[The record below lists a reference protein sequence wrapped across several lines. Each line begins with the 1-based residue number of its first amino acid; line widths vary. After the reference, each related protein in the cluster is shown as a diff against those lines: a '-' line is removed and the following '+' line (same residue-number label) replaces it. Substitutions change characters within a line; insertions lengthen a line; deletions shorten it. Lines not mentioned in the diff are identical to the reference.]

1 MSIRNLQY
9 FFAPRSVALI
19 GASRRPGS
27 VGAALSRNLFR
38 TGFDGPIMPVNPR
51 HDAIEG
57 VLTYPD
63 IDSLP
68 LVPDLAVISTPPD
81 AVLPSVQALARRG
94 TRAAIIITAGFEE
107 AGAEGEAR
115 QAILDAS
122 RPSVMRIVGPN
133 CLGIVS
139 PRTALNASF
148 AHLTPKPGRLAFVT
162 QSGAIVTAVIG
173 WAENRSIGFSHLVS
187 LGDMID
193 VDFGDMLDF
202 LANDA
207 ETRAILL
214 YVEQVTSPR
223 KFMSAARAAA
233 RMKPVIVVKGGRHA
247 ESAKAVA
254 SHTGSMA
261 GNDLVYDAVFRRSGM
276 LRVDGLDEL
285 FEAAEIL
292 AMAPQP
298 RGDRVAVLTNGGGMG
313 VLASDALLERGGR
326 LAPLSD
332 ETMRTLNKVLPGT
345 WSHGNPVDVLGDAGG
360 ERYRGAMEAILA
372 DRNVDAVIALHCP
385 TAVGN
390 AEEAAEAIGDVVAR
404 HKSAHSIPVLTSW
417 VGETLSDGRRNHLAA
432 QGVPAYET
440 PEQAVRAL
448 MYMVTY
454 RRNQESL
461 METPSSVPEAFEAD
475 TARARRVIEGVLADG
490 REWLSEAEAKEM
502 LAAYAVPVVRT
513 HTAKDPDAAAAIA
526 AEMGV
531 PVVLKIVSPDI
542 THKSDVGGVVLNVV
556 GPGAVR
562 RAAASMLEEVHAAR
576 PEARIEGVSVQPMVH
591 RPEAYELIVGVT
603 EDAQFGPVILFGSGG
618 TAAEVVGDR
627 SLALPPLNMHLAREL
642 VSRTRIYQQLRGY
655 RGQAAVNMDALAL
668 TLIKVAQ
675 LVSDIPEVAE
685 LDINPLL
692 ADSYGVVA
700 LDARIRAQAVT
711 DDKRERL
718 AIRPYPKVLEE
729 RIPTGDGRTLL
740 LRPVVPEDERAL
752 QRAFSKLSPEEIRLR
767 FFAPMKTLSHV
778 TAARFTQID
787 YDREMALILTD
798 EGIPGTTEL
807 YGVVSITTDPD
818 NETAEYSVLVRGDMT
833 GMGLGIVLMRRII
846 DYARSRGTR
855 RIFGDVLKENRTML
869 KLTDVLGFRRENVD
883 DDPNLVRVVLELT
896 EEQKAKAAAG

>member
-1 MSIRNLQY
+1 MSIRNLHY
-9 FFAPRSVALI
+9 LFAPRSVALV

-27 VGAALSRNLFR
+27 VGAALARNLFR

-51 HDAIEG
+51 HTAIEG

-68 LVPDLAVISTPPD
+68 LAPDLGVISTPPE
-81 AVLPSVQALARRG
+81 AVVDSVRALARRG
-94 TRAAIIITAGFEE
+94 ARAAIIITAGFEE
-107 AGAEGEAR
+107 AGAGDEQRRAML
-115 QAILDAS
+115 AAA
-122 RPSVMRIVGPN
+122 RPSVMRLVGPN

-139 PRTALNASF
+139 PRTGLNASF
-148 AHLTPKPGRLAFVT
+148 AHRTPRPGRLAFVT
-162 QSGAIVTAVIG
+162 QSGAIVSAVIG
-173 WAENRSIGFSHLVS
+173 WAESRSIGFSHLVS
-187 LGDMID
+187 LGDMVD

-247 ESAKAVA
+247 ASAKAVA

-292 AMAPQP
+292 AMAPLP

-313 VLASDALLERGGR
+313 VLAADALLDRGGR
-326 LAPLSD
+326 LAELS
-332 ETMRTLNKVLPGT
+332 EATLRALDAALPPA

-360 ERYRGAMEAILA
+360 ERYRAALEAILG
-372 DRNVDAVIALHCP
+372 DRAVDAVVALHCP
-385 TAVGN
+385 TAVGT
-390 AEEAAEAIGDVVAR
+390 AEAAAEAVGEVAGR
-404 HKSAHSIPVLTSW
+404 HKGAHARPVLTAW
-417 VGETLSDGRRNHLAA
+417 VGETLPDSHRANLAA
-432 QGVPAYET
+432 QGVPVYET
-440 PEQAVRAL
+440 PEQAVRSL

-454 RRNQESL
+454 RRNQETL
-461 METPSSVPEAFEAD
+461 METPSSVPEDFRPD
-475 TARARRVIEGVLADG
+475 TARARAVIAAVLAQG
-490 REWLSEAEAKEM
+490 REWLSEAEAKEV
-502 LAAYAVPVVRT
+502 LAAYAVPVVQTRI
-513 HTAKDPDAAAAIA
+513 AADPEAAAAVA

-531 PVVLKIVSPDI
+531 AVVLKVVSPDI

-562 RAAASMLEEVHAAR
+562 RAAAAMLEEVREAR
-576 PEARIEGVSVQPMVH
+576 PEAHIDGISVQPMVH

-642 VSRTRIYQQLRGY
+642 VSRTRIYHQLCGY
-655 RGQAAVNMDALAL
+655 RGQAAIDFDALAL

-675 LVSDIPEVAE
+675 LAADIPELAD

-700 LDARIRAQAVT
+700 LDARVRARAVP
-711 DDKRERL
+711 DEARDRL
-718 AIRPYPKVLEE
+718 PIRPYPKDLEE

-752 QRAFSKLSPEEIRLR
+752 HRAFAKLTPEEIRLR

-778 TAARFTQID
+778 GAARFTQID

-818 NETAEYSVLVRGDMT
+818 NDTAEYAVLVRGDMT
-833 GMGLGIVLMRRII
+833 GMGLGILLMRRII

-855 RIFGDVLKENRTML
+855 RIFGDVLQENRTML
-869 KLTDVLGFRRENVD
+869 RLTDVLGFRRETVE
-883 DDPNLVRVVLELT
+883 DDPGLVRVVLELT
-896 EEQKAKAAAG
+896 DGG